1 MNIDLNQIE
10 AMHMNDIEAHYGR
23 LETEAFRLR
32 VAISALSIEMERR
45 IKSAKWRDA
54 IGGTGIEMTQANGDT
69 LFFLVGA
76 TNPES
81 VHHWFGSNHPLTVRF
96 CEEAEALYQSQV
108 EELMQTPV
116 HPDHCGEECET
127 CDDEAAAREGFK
139 AFKAEAIRRSR
150 ARRSDAGVPRGPI
163 TGPRA
168 PDHSSCCGAE
178 GRRMNTETLD
188 CAACREV
195 VE

>member
-54 IGGTGIEMTQANGDT
+54 IGGTGIEMTQDNGDT
-69 LFFLVGA
+69 QFFLVGA
-76 TNPES
+76 SNPES
-81 VHHWFGSNHPLTVRF
+81 VQYWLGSNHPLTVRF
-96 CEEAEALYQSQV
+96 GEESFALYRNQIEYEARVVDEV
-108 EELMQTPV
+108 EHIPVRSPV
-116 HPDHCGEECET
+116 HAKP
-127 CDDEAAAREGFK
+127 RK
-139 AFKAEAIRRSR
+139 V
-150 ARRSDAGVPRGPI
+150 RSDAGVPRGPM
-163 TGPRA
+163 TGSRR

-178 GRRMNTETLD
+178 GRRMNTETGD

>member
-69 LFFLVGA
+69 VFFLVGA

-96 CEEAEALYQSQV
+96 CEESEAMYQSQV
-108 EELMQTPV
+108 DHEQTNPRYEEGVEINALSRIKSIRMVRKDKGTK
-116 HPDHCGEECET
+116 
-127 CDDEAAAREGFK
+127 REGV
-139 AFKAEAIRRSR
+139 R
-150 ARRSDAGVPRGPI
+150 AL
-163 TGPRA
+163 
-168 PDHSSCCGAE
+168 DHASCCGAE
-178 GRRMNTETLD
+178 GRRMNSETLD